1 MVEHFRERKTNLY
14 MVFIN
19 LEKTYDKVSREVLW
33 RCLEARGSKLRR
45 TKTEYI
51 KFKFS
56 NATHKD
62 EVEVRLDTQV
72 IRKRETFK
80 YLGVVIQSNKEID
93 EDITHCIGTWWMKSK
108 LASSVLCNK
117 NVPPRL
123 KGKFYR
129 VVIRPIMLYGM
140 ELWLVKNS
148 HVQKLKVAKM
158 RILR

>member
-1 MVEHFRERKTNLY
+1 MYYRDIFRERFHGACYFADDIVLIDETQG
-14 MVFIN
+14 
-19 LEKTYDKVSREVLW
+19 EVN
-33 RCLEARGSKLRR
+33 ARLQ
-45 TKTEYI
+45 
-51 KFKFS
+51 FKFS